1 MPCHT
6 MKISGGGY
14 AIVCTRGRKA
24 KPCAFCG
31 KPSDKLCDW
40 PVGNGKT
47 CDAEMCNDCARTLGR
62 QHTDTGFGM
71 TRLNDTIDVCPIHRN
86 QAVVVDGKIERE

>member
-47 CDAEMCNDCARTLGR
+47 CDKPCCVKCSRHVGPDQDFCKDHEGQKLAL
-62 QHTDTGFGM
+62 
-71 TRLNDTIDVCPIHRN
+71 
-86 QAVVVDGKIERE
+86 